1 MKKYLLAII
10 IIIILSAGVVV
21 GLILLKSN
29 KQFNQKAF
37 NQNGTATVTI
47 SPATASIDLNTPQT
61 VSVNFNTGGVLVN
74 GISMQID
81 YSNIGIKASDII
93 INSDLLQQGWTCPVK
108 SVSSDGSTDNIKIG
122 CAFTTAG
129 TGYSNNSDTTIATFT
144 ITPSQVPPVN
154 PVIFSFDS
162 DPNLTV
168 ITLASDA
175 SDIALTPSSTGSF
188 TINGAISQSP
198 TPTPTVIVSTPTPT
212 PSLIAAA
219 TDTPVPTST
228 ATTAPTS
235 TATAAPTATATSSS
249 STALP
254 TASPNTNLP
263 VTGFDTPTIVGGGIG
278 VTLLMF
284 AAAALIL

>member
-1 MKKYLLAII
+1 LAII
-10 IIIILSAGVVV
+10 VIIILSAGVVV

-47 SPATASIDLNTPQT
+47 SPATGSFDLNTPNT
-61 VSVNFNTGGVLVN
+61 VSVNFNTGGLSVK
-74 GISMQID
+74 GISMRID
-81 YSNIGIKASDII
+81 YSNIGVQADNIQIST
-93 INSDLLQQGWTCPVK
+93 DLLQQGWTCPVK
-108 SVSSDGSTDNIKIG
+108 TVSSNGSTDNIDIS

-129 TGYSNNSDTTIATFT
+129 AGYSNNSDTTLATFT
-144 ITPSQVPPVN
+144 VTPSQVPPVN
-154 PVIFSFDS
+154 PVIFSFDP
-162 DPNLTV
+162 DPTLTQV
-168 ITLASDA
+168 TLASDG

-188 TINGAISQSP
+188 TVNSAISQSP

-249 STALP
+249 ATTSP
-254 TASPNTNLP
+254 TATPNTNLP

-278 VTLLMF
+278 VTLLML